1 MRVTI
6 VTACRNA
13 AATIEATLAS
23 IDAQRGGTV
32 DLEHIVLD
40 GGSTDETPDIL
51 RRHAAPWRTVI
62 SERDNGPADA
72 INRGLARAG
81 GEVLAWLNADDL
93 YAPGALQ
100 RVAEAFQRQPGTAA
114 VFGRCPVVDEEGR
127 EIRRPITRFKEF
139 WHPISCRF
147 LIQTLNYVCQPA
159 LFFRREAW
167 QAAGPLR
174 LDFKAAWDYDFLLR
188 LWRQGPVRRMG
199 GAPLAFFR
207 WTPGSISGANF
218 RRQFDEELAIAKAD
232 AGAWSPQAML
242 HRAMR
247 FGIVTVYAA
256 MARRGGGKPIPR

>member
-114 VFGRCPVVDEEGR
+114 VF
-127 EIRRPITRFKEF
+127 
-139 WHPISCRF
+139 CR
-147 LIQTLNYVCQPA
+147 
-159 LFFRREAW
+159 
-167 QAAGPLR
+167 
-174 LDFKAAWDYDFLLR
+174 
-188 LWRQGPVRRMG
+188 
-199 GAPLAFFR
+199 
-207 WTPGSISGANF
+207 
-218 RRQFDEELAIAKAD
+218 
-232 AGAWSPQAML
+232 
-242 HRAMR
+242 
-247 FGIVTVYAA
+247 
-256 MARRGGGKPIPR
+256 